1 MLGFTTKAEAQ
12 KIGASHHGSYYGI
25 PMWMGDVD
33 SDCPLVFTKWA
44 PFEFVVDLFS
54 YIEGLVNSML
64 GQEPTFMF
72 KVGRRIDGKDD

>member
-33 SDCPLVFTKWA
+33 GAQRLPPGFHQV
-44 PFEFVVDLFS
+44 FEFVVDLFS
-54 YIEGLVNSML
+54 YIEGIVNSML

-72 KVGRRIDGKDD
+72 KVGRRIDGKD